1 MNRKMISKHS
11 IAYDRTCMVIGSIV
25 LISFIL
31 SCAHKGD
38 WAKRIDWKEIQW
50 ENIPT
55 QEDYP
60 DAGAIIL
67 LDEGKM
73 EIIGDEKIPLS
84 IFNKHCIVKILNPGG
99 QKYASIAIPY
109 GSESRVE
116 KIKARTI
123 SPDGEITVLDD
134 KNIFDITFYPHF
146 VFYSDQR
153 AKLFPLPAVED
164 GSLVEYRYEMKVQ
177 NRTFWHSWF
186 FQTDVPTLLSRFTLV
201 EATEWDVNYRMYGM
215 ELEPWIEENPTGF
228 KSTYTWEARDIPAQ
242 KFEFGMPP
250 GRESLAWLALAPVGI
265 ETWDDV
271 SKLYYDI
278 SEPQIKPGASV
289 KELAANLTRDVD
301 NDLDKLQHIYE
312 WVRDHIRYIAVAIGI
327 GGFQPHPVEE
337 ILNNRYGDCKDMTTL
352 LCSLAHEAG
361 IDAFPVLVSTWQNG
375 VPDTTLPSPLQFNHM
390 IAYCP
395 SVDGR
400 EIWMDATEKGC
411 PFDQLPWYDQ
421 GLPMLIVGKEGEAKL
436 VDTPR
441 VAPVSNR
448 TTLDWHVKLTS
459 SGAAT
464 VHGKAILRGA
474 YAAELREE
482 LIYASRDNQRYWLET
497 YLAIRCSGAELN
509 SFHISGLHPVH
520 DPLIIEFDFFTTTFA
535 VPHSQDMTFK
545 PGSISAFELP
555 HYFRSEERTH
565 LIRFLYGLKNE
576 LNLTVNLPNG
586 WIPAQPTLLD
596 SLTSPFGMASWSW
609 SWSSDSSLFS
619 VNTTLRLS
627 GQDIVPEE
635 YKAFREFLDDI
646 RERDLREVVLKK
658 NDK

>member
-1 MNRKMISKHS
+1 MLQRRPIKITISFH
-11 IAYDRTCMVIGSIV
+11 RTCMFVWYTV
-25 LISFIL
+25 VFSFML

-60 DAGAIIL
+60 DASAIVL

-84 IFNKHCIVKILNPGG
+84 IFNKHCIVKIFNPGG

-123 SPDGEITVLDD
+123 SPDGQITVLDD

-164 GSLVEYRYEMKVQ
+164 GSLVEYRYELKVQ

-201 EATEWDVNYRMYGM
+201 EPTEWDVNYRMYGM
-215 ELEPWIEENPTGF
+215 DLEPSIEENPTGF
-228 KSTYTWEARDIPAQ
+228 KSTYVWEARDIPAQ

-250 GRESLAWLALAPVGI
+250 GRESLAWLALAPAGI

-271 SKLYYDI
+271 SNMYYEI
-278 SEPQIKPGASV
+278 SGSQIKPGDSV
-289 KELAANLTRDVD
+289 KQLAANLTKDVD

-337 ILNNRYGDCKDMTTL
+337 ILKNRYGDCKDMTTL
-352 LCSLAHEAG
+352 ICSLAIEAG

-375 VPDTTLPSPLQFNHM
+375 MPDTTLPSPLQFNHM
-390 IAYCP
+390 IAHCP
-395 SVDGR
+395 SVAGR

-411 PFDQLPWYDQ
+411 PFGQLPWYDQ
-421 GLPMLIVGKEGEAKL
+421 GLPVLIVDKEGKAKL
-436 VDTPR
+436 VETPR
-441 VAPVSNR
+441 VTPDSNR
-448 TTLDWHVKLTS
+448 TTLEWHVKLTS
-459 SGAAT
+459 PGAAT
-464 VHGKAILRGA
+464 IHGKAILRGT
-474 YAAELREE
+474 YAAELRQE
-482 LIYASRDNQRYWLET
+482 LIYASRDDQRYWLET
-497 YLAIRCSGAELN
+497 YLALRCSGAKLDT
-509 SFHISGLHPVH
+509 FHISGLHPVR
-520 DPLIIEFDFFTTTFA
+520 DPLIIEYDFFTNTFA
-535 VPHSQDMTFK
+535 VQQFQNLTFK
-545 PGSISAFELP
+545 PGSVSAFELP
-555 HYFRSEERTH
+555 HYFRSAKRSH
-565 LIRFLYGLKNE
+565 PIRFLYGLKNE
-576 LNLTVNLPNG
+576 LNLTVNLPDG
-586 WIPAQPTLLD
+586 WIPVQPTLVD

-609 SWSSDSSLFS
+609 SSDSLLFS
-619 VNTTLRLS
+619 VNTSLRLS
-627 GQDIVPEE
+627 GQDIAPEE
-635 YKAFREFLDDI
+635 YKAFREFLDGV

-658 NDK
+658 SSD